1 LYREFAYLICT
12 NRTNEDKAE
21 PRGKLI
27 QRKPLHEGAVLF
39 PREFTQNIDSP
50 FRHEAHK

>member
-1 LYREFAYLICT
+1 MKT
-12 NRTNEDKAE
+12 RTTEGTE
-21 PRGKLI
+21 SRRKLI
-27 QRKPLHEGAVLF
+27 QRKPLHEDTVLF

>member
-1 LYREFAYLICT
+1 MKMKLTWKIDT
-12 NRTNEDKAE
+12 AE
-21 PRGKLI
+21 AI
-27 QRKPLHEGAVLF
+27 ACEGAILF